1 MENEGGIM
9 KTGLVDVGGGMR
21 DIYGAGVLDY
31 CLDQGI
37 GFDCCIGVSAG
48 SANVTSFLAGQKGRN
63 YRFYTEYAF
72 RKEYMGFENWLKKRN
87 YVDLD
92 YIYGTLSNSD
102 GEYPLDYEQMCAGG
116 EELLIVAANALT
128 GKPHYFRKQ
137 DLKQDCY
144 DPVKASSCVPM
155 VNSPY
160 FINGIPYYDGGIA
173 DPIPVDKCL
182 EEGCDQ
188 VVLILT
194 RPKEYR
200 RSPDRDRLAVRHLKH
215 RYPLA
220 AQAMMKRAETYN
232 RELDHAAELERQGKV
247 LIIAPDDI
255 GKMKTLTKDLETIK
269 ALYRK
274 GYEDGSKIMPYVRRS
289 EDSAPER

>member
-1 MENEGGIM
+1 M

-37 GFDCCIGVSAG
+37 RFDCCIGVSAG
-48 SANVTSFLAGQKGRN
+48 SANVTSFLAGQRGRN

-72 RKEYMGFENWLKKRN
+72 RKEYMSFGNWLRKRS
-87 YVDLD
+87 YVGLD

-102 GEYPLDYEQMCAGG
+102 GEYPLDYERMASGK
-116 EELLIVAANALT
+116 EELWIVAANALT
-128 GKPHYFRKQ
+128 GKPHYFDKA

-155 VNSPY
+155 VNRPY
-160 FINGIPYYDGGIA
+160 FIDGIPYFDGGIA

-182 EEGCDQ
+182 EAGCDQ

-200 RSPDRDRLAVRHLKH
+200 RSPDRDKMAVRHLKR

-220 AQAMMKRAETYN
+220 AQTLMRRAETYN
-232 RELDHAAELERQGKV
+232 RELDHAIELERQGKV

-269 ALYRK
+269 ALYYK
-274 GYEDGSKIMPYVRRS
+274 GYEDGRKIMPYVRRS
-289 EDSAPER
+289 EDFVPGR